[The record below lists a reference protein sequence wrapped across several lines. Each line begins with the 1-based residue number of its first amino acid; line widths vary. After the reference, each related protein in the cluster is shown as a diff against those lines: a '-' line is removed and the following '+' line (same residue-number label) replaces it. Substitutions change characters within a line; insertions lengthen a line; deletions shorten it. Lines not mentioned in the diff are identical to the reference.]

1 MKLITE
7 NGTRDVVRYREQL
20 NGRQWQRIRLRPTSL
35 LFENPLPSIPSFPR
49 QGSLIGSHEPAHG
62 RVATRDGNVYNTSST
77 ACACGPPPRHSAGSS
92 SCSTA
97 SFLLLLLLHHSPLS
111 PASPHPAPRAPAPPG
126 PGQPRDGGV
135 RRDGVRGGR
144 GGRRAPDH
152 AGTRP
157 RQTQGPG
164 RSVPPPILVSSRAP
178 LYVPVCFLRSGCRC
192 ARRV

>member
-1 MKLITE
+1 MAGSGI
-7 NGTRDVVRYREQL
+7 GSGCVRPPCFS
-20 NGRQWQRIRLRPTSL
+20 RIHCLRFL
-35 LFENPLPSIPSFPR
+35 VCSFPR

-62 RVATRDGNVYNTSST
+62 RVPSRVATRDGNVYNTSSSRT
-77 ACACGPPPRHSAGSS
+77 ACACGPPPPRHSAGSS

-97 SFLLLLLLHHSPLS
+97 SFLLLLLSPLS

-144 GGRRAPDH
+144 GGRGAPDH

-164 RSVPPPILVSSRAP
+164 RSVTPSPILVSSRAL
-178 LYVPVCFLRSGCRC
+178 LYVPVCFSRSGCRC